1 MHHPEIGQIILVL
14 DDYFIL
20 SGVERKT
27 AEIKVLKKISND
39 RLCSCGILI
48 KQPLFNGYLEI
59 YITSPKEDGNEITFN
74 YFDNSNNLNEPQWT
88 KEVGCGNYAEN
99 IRDVYREILI
109 IDRDTDTVLSPT

>member
-1 MHHPEIGQIILVL
+1 MHHPDIGKIILVL

-27 AEIKVLKKISND
+27 AEIKVLKTISND
-39 RLCSCGILI
+39 RLCSYGISI

-59 YITSPKEDGNEITFN
+59 DIASEKEDGNEITFN
-74 YFDNSNNLNEPQWT
+74 YFDNSKNLNEPQWT

-109 IDRDTDTVLSPT
+109 IDRDRDIAL